1 MTITRSPQLPDGV
14 FITSVHCAICHRFAK
29 TGEYTIAPAA
39 SIYAGKPICA
49 GCIDLAPAARFR
61 SRVGPGETTI
71 VVEYETKAPEGKS
84 SLRQLGGF
92 A

>member
-39 SIYAGKPICA
+39 SIHAGKPICA
-49 GCIDLAPAARFR
+49 GCIDLAPPGLGKC
-61 SRVGPGETTI
+61 VGPS
-71 VVEYETKAPEGKS
+71 ETKD
-84 SLRQLGGF
+84 
-92 A
+92 